1 MNRYFFYPILL
12 VLGIIAID
20 KLVCI
25 PDVRESGRRSY
36 KAGQNVFLGLPYV
49 WKEDIQIQKQNKS
62 IAMVVGTSRSDIFH
76 QWETIPFSKSTFPK
90 EIYFETRTAVKAS
103 EFLTFYIMIK
113 SMTESGFRPDV
124 IFLEFS
130 EEMLNEFNS
139 FSYKT
144 KWQELTFHESELLDF
159 YPMIVGK
166 TKRDLI
172 AKLLFLS
179 YNYHISPI
187 QTISNLI
194 TGKRVQNDD
203 YFIQLTA
210 SLNKKRPYSKDDIG
224 FEDGKIPEDIY
235 KDRIEGYTN
244 GQIEILLRNFTLSE
258 TEVNFFAKTLE
269 LSETYNIPLVIW
281 EPQIHPYFQSKR
293 KEITG
298 GKLFRTYTQKFVS
311 PESKNI
317 RTVSLNEGNTNCK
330 TYTDSSHVSPICVP
344 EIAEKLIETA
354 KTIPNFKINK

>member
-12 VLGIIAID
+12 VISIIVFD
-20 KLVCI
+20 KLICI
-25 PDVRESGRRSY
+25 PDVRESGRRTY

-49 WKEDIQIQKQNKS
+49 WEEDKQIQNQNKA
-62 IAMVVGTSRSDIFH
+62 IGMIVGTSRSDIFH
-76 QWETIPFSKSTFPK
+76 QWETIPISKSIYPK

-103 EFLTFYIMIK
+103 EFMTFYIMVK
-113 SMTESGFRPDV
+113 SMVESGFRPNV

-130 EEMLNEFNS
+130 EEMLNEYNS

-144 KWQELTFHESELLDF
+144 KWQELTFHEKELLDF
-159 YPMIVGK
+159 YPIIVGK

-224 FEDGKIPEDIY
+224 FEDGKITNEVY
-235 KDRIEGYTN
+235 SERIETYTQT
-244 GQIEILLRNFTLSE
+244 QIDILLRNFTLSD
-258 TEVNFFAKTLE
+258 TEINFFAKTLE
-269 LSETYNIPLVIW
+269 IAEAYNIPLVIW
-281 EPQIHPYFQSKR
+281 EPQIHPYFQSRR

-298 GKLFRTYTQKFVS
+298 GNLFHTYTKKFVN

-317 RTVSLNEGNTNCK
+317 RMISLNEGNMNCK

-344 EIAEKLIETA
+344 EIAEKLMETA
-354 KTIPNFKINK
+354 KTIPNFNK